1 MPKQEWIRAALKKK
15 GFKLKDVAAALHVP
29 PPRVTDILN
38 GKREVQAD
46 EVEPLAD
53 LLSMSARSLLRS
65 LQDGKATIVP
75 GDEGAP
81 RVPVIG
87 QLMGDGTLAP
97 TPKGLKF
104 DSVAP
109 PPDAETSEGL
119 SCFLMGDSSMAGLIS
134 EGSFVI
140 TADPKVHFV
149 PIAPGGLY
157 VFKLADSRHVLR
169 KYIRDEKGEGWLVAV
184 PGPEFESAIG
194 YEIFRFTMLPDGLAP
209 KGKLLTG
216 DDIIGGVMWVHTRML
231 EPEDGARIK
240 A

>member
-15 GFKLKDVAAALHVP
+15 GFKLKDVAAALNVP
-29 PPRVTDILN
+29 PPRITDILN

-53 LLSMSARSLLRS
+53 MLAMSARSLLRS
-65 LQDGKATIVP
+65 LQDGKATTVP

-81 RVPVIG
+81 RVPLLG
-87 QLMGDGTLAP
+87 QIMGDGTLAP
-97 TPKGLKF
+97 KPEGLRF

-119 SCFLMGDSSMAGLIS
+119 NCFIMGDSSMAGLIA
-134 EGSFVI
+134 EGSLII
-140 TADPKVHFV
+140 TASPKVHFV

-157 VFKLADSRHVLR
+157 VFALPDGRHVLR
-169 KYIRDEKGEGWLVAV
+169 KYIRDEKGEGWLMAV
-184 PGPEFESAIG
+184 PGAEFESAVG

-209 KGKLLTG
+209 KGKMLTG
-216 DDIIGGVMWVHTRML
+216 DDIIGGVMWVHTRMI
-231 EPEDGARIK
+231 EPEGGTRVEA
-240 A
+240 

>member
-1 MPKQEWIRAALKKK
+1 MPKQDWIRAALKKQ
-15 GFKLKDVAAALHVP
+15 GFKLKDVAAALQVP
-29 PPRVTDILN
+29 PPRITDILN

-53 LLSMSARSLLRS
+53 LLSMSPRSLLRS

-81 RVPVIG
+81 RVPLMG

-97 TPKGLKF
+97 SPSGMKF
-104 DSVAP
+104 DSVPP

-119 SCFLMGDSSMAGLIS
+119 NCFIMGDGSMAGLVA
-134 EGSFVI
+134 EGSLVI

-157 VFKLADSRHVLR
+157 VFKLADGRHVLR
-169 KYIRDEKGEGWLVAV
+169 KYIRDDKGEGWLVAV

-194 YEIFRFTMLPDGLAP
+194 YEIFRFSLLPDGLAP
-209 KGKLLTG
+209 KGKMLTG
-216 DDIIGGVMWVHTRML
+216 EDILGGVMWVHTRMI
-231 EPEDGARIK
+231 EPEGGTRQRA
-240 A
+240 